1 MKRIL
6 FAVLTLAMVAGLVGC
21 APAATPAP
29 AAPAAAEATTAPAV
43 AEATTAP
50 AAAATAAPAAGKK
63 VKIGLSMDSLESAFW
78 VANHNA
84 MQAKA
89 KELGVEMVEAMAEGD
104 PNKQNQQVENLIAQG
119 VTALIIAPKDG
130 AAIEAAVKKA
140 KEANI
145 PVIMNNRPV
154 QGDVKPDLQ
163 ILSDNYTMAKQAL
176 QWFVDKAKA
185 EKKTYKALL
194 LIGSLGDENAV
205 EREKGHK
212 EVLDANKDV
221 IQVVAEVPTEWKHEV
236 ALAGMQNA
244 FQANPDINLI
254 ITPSDFL
261 FPPIKSVLEQTN
273 HWKKIGEDGHVAI
286 VSFDGDEVG
295 MQYLKDGYN
304 WVDAAQSADATGNL
318 AVEWA
323 VKLSNGEKPDS
334 DTSRD
339 PGIIANVDNCKE
351 ICPKV
356 WGWSLV
362 K

>member
-1 MKRIL
+1 MKRML
-6 FAVLTLAMVAGLVGC
+6 FVVLTMAMVAGLFGC

-29 AAPAAAEATTAPAV
+29 AA
-43 AEATTAP
+43 
-50 AAAATAAPAAGKK
+50 AAPAAEAAAPAAPAAEEAAAPAAPAAKK

-78 VANHNA
+78 VANHTA
-84 MQAKA
+84 MQNKA
-89 KELGVEMVEAMAEGD
+89 KEMGVEMVEAMAEGD

-130 AAIEAAVKKA
+130 AAIVAAIKKA
-140 KEANI
+140 KEAGI

-154 QGDVKPDLQ
+154 QGDVKPELQ
-163 ILSDNYTMAKQAL
+163 ILSDNYVMAKEAL
-176 QWFVDKAKA
+176 QWFVDKARA

-194 LIGSLGDENAV
+194 LIGNLGDENAV
-205 EREKGHK
+205 ERKKGHT
-212 EVLDANKDV
+212 EILEASKDV
-221 IQVVAEVPTEWKHEV
+221 IEVVAEVPTEWKHEV

-244 FQANPDINLI
+244 FQAHPDIDLI

-273 HWKKIGEDGHVAI
+273 HWKKIGEEGHVAI

-304 WVDAAQSADATGNL
+304 WVDAAQSADNTGNL

-323 VKLSNGEKPDS
+323 VKLSNGEKPDE
-334 DTSRD
+334 DVFRD
-339 PGIIANVDNCKE
+339 PGVIANIDNCKE
-351 ICPKV
+351 VCPSV
-356 WGWSLV
+356 WGWSMV